1 LVTVDG
7 LTCYLGDVLVRVFE
21 HPRAPHRGCCC
32 LRAKTDSQWRAQHA
46 QPTTRAL
53 EAPVKGED
61 CGSEKPKSKTL
72 ETRAKHR
79 KREKKVFGTL
89 LSLNE
94 STTGG
99 LTKHRPPALVKRDF
113 TETKLCV
120 LA

>member
-1 LVTVDG
+1 MSSSEYSNIRERRIVGAVACELK
-7 LTCYLGDVLVRVFE
+7 LTANGG
-21 HPRAPHRGCCC
+21 P
-32 LRAKTDSQWRAQHA
+32 QHA

-79 KREKKVFGTL
+79 KREQKVFGTL